1 MSNPVNPNNGFN
13 NGYGSNN
20 PTNGYNNY
28 NQPYASNG
36 QNNGQP
42 YQTDNSYSNA
52 QPQYGAYAP
61 QGNAYPNNGYT
72 NNGYQQNAYSQNT
85 YEQTAYNP
93 NPVNAAVR
101 SAYQVTEKAANTA
114 ITRTYGLMAL
124 GLLVSFG
131 VAYLSWASGIA
142 ARFYMASGIIG
153 PLVLFAAI
161 MMISISLSA
170 KIQTMKVGTAYALFF
185 TFAALMGLD
194 LSSIFFV
201 YSPMG
206 ILAALALCSVF
217 FLALTMIGLTTRKNM
232 LGTGKILMTALI
244 VLIVAQV
251 VISFLPFNSS
261 MMRLICLIGV
271 ALFSFMTVRDAQM
284 TRALLAQVNDE
295 AMLQRVSILAALNL
309 FLDFINLFQY
319 LLYLFNSS
327 DN

>member
-36 QNNGQP
+36 QNNG
-42 YQTDNSYSNA
+42 
-52 QPQYGAYAP
+52 YA
-61 QGNAYPNNGYT
+61 NNGYP
-72 NNGYQQNAYSQNT
+72 QNAYSQNT

-131 VAYLSWASGIA
+131 VAYLSYVSGIA

-206 ILAALALCSVF
+206 ILAALVLCSVF

-271 ALFSFMTVRDAQM
+271 ALFAFMTVRDAQM

>member
-20 PTNGYNNY
+20 PTNGYNNN

-36 QNNGQP
+36 QNNG
-42 YQTDNSYSNA
+42 
-52 QPQYGAYAP
+52 YA
-61 QGNAYPNNGYT
+61 NNGYP
-72 NNGYQQNAYSQNT
+72 QNAYSQNT

-131 VAYLSWASGIA
+131 VAYLSYVSGIA

-206 ILAALALCSVF
+206 ILAALVLCSVF

-271 ALFSFMTVRDAQM
+271 ALFAFMTVRDAQM

>member
-61 QGNAYPNNGYT
+61 QS
-72 NNGYQQNAYSQNT
+72 NAYSQNT

-131 VAYLSWASGIA
+131 VAYLSYVSGIA

-194 LSSIFFV
+194 LSSIFIV

-206 ILAALALCSVF
+206 ILAALVLCSVF

>member
-36 QNNGQP
+36 QNNSQT

-124 GLLVSFG
+124 GLLMSFG

-161 MMISISLSA
+161 MMISISLSV

-194 LSSIFFV
+194 LSSIFYA
-201 YSPMG
+201 YSPKG
-206 ILAALALCSVF
+206 ILAALVLCSVF

-271 ALFSFMTVRDAQM
+271 ALFAFMTVRDAQM

>member
-61 QGNAYPNNGYT
+61 QGNAYPNNGYA
-72 NNGYQQNAYSQNT
+72 NNGYQQNT